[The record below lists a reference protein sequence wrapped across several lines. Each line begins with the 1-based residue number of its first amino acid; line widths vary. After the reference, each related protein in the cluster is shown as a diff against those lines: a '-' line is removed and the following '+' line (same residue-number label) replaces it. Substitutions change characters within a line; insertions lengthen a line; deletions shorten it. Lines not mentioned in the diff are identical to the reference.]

1 MDKKANRMMH
11 MRTSLHDIESIVIE
25 KSHKLRKY
33 EYDNT
38 YARDI
43 RINCQNGDF
52 LELTLFSDDKSF
64 LEIKN
69 I

>member
-11 MRTSLHDIESIVIE
+11 MRTSLHDIESVVIE
-25 KSHKLRKY
+25 KSHKLKDR
-33 EYDNT
+33 ET

-52 LELTLFSDDKSF
+52 LELTLFSEDESF
-64 LEIKN
+64 LKIKN

>member
-33 EYDNT
+33 DNT

-52 LELTLFSDDKSF
+52 LELTLFSNEESF

>member
-11 MRTSLHDIESIVIE
+11 MRTSLHDIESIEIE
-25 KSHKLRKY
+25 KSHKLRNN
-33 EYDNT
+33 ET

-52 LELTLFSDDKSF
+52 LELTLFSEDKSF
-64 LEIKN
+64 LKIKN

>member
-11 MRTSLHDIESIVIE
+11 MRTSLHDIESVVIE
-25 KSHKLRKY
+25 KSHKLRNH
-33 EYDNT
+33 ET

-52 LELTLFSDDKSF
+52 LELTLFSEDKSF
-64 LEIKN
+64 LKIKN